1 MKDIDA
7 QPLGAIAKVDCGFRL
22 EGRALGMVD
31 GVVVVQI
38 PGAKFSIGPVSLI
51 AEMAGDRHFEVGCT
65 NERLAVGVLE
75 TKVKK

>member
-1 MKDIDA
+1 
-7 QPLGAIAKVDCGFRL
+7 
-22 EGRALGMVD
+22 MVD

-65 NERLAVGVLE
+65 NEKLAVEVLE
-75 TKVKK
+75 TKVQK